1 MGWLDALISGAFGIG
16 DSFLQ
21 NRMPLSV
28 SDKQAHQLNV
38 DETMRQE
45 RRQEDFYNQYQ
56 SIGAQVRQMQDSGI
70 NPAVAAG
77 GLQASSPAS
86 GPSYSGASASLSD
99 GLSSVIPMLQAL
111 NVIKMDKAENARKQ
125 EAHEVGVRKTEAEIK
140 NIESR
145 TKGQDFS
152 NEHAEEIFK
161 LDKDEREARIS
172 HVFASIDEKEANSKL
187 IRANTSL
194 SELKSD
200 YQRFMN
206 SIAEVD
212 AKTRESV
219 IDSMLRSAD
228 AERLF
233 IQSERELNE
242 LRKKYAEED
251 RPSQKRILAAQLEE
265 AESQADYMKKRKEK
279 NQQIVDAEVKAL
291 EGDARYSSHKFG
303 LDLAG
308 KISTGLGVLGGT
320 ALGAWKILSKGA
332 SKSFV
337 PLATDLW
344 IDSHNPATITGSIL
358 N

>member
-16 DSFLQ
+16 DAFLQ

-86 GPSYSGASASLSD
+86 GPSYSGASASPSD

-125 EAHEVGVRKTEAEIK
+125 EAHDVGVRKTEAEIK
-140 NIESR
+140 NIEAR
-145 TKGQDFS
+145 TQGQDFT
-152 NEHAEEIFK
+152 NKHAEEIFK

-206 SIAEVD
+206 DLANIDVQN
-212 AKTRESV
+212 RQRI
-219 IDSMLRSAD
+219 IDSTLKSAD
-228 AERLF
+228 AQRLYL
-233 IQSERELNE
+233 QSERELNE

-251 RPSQKRILAAQLEE
+251 RDDERKVLKARVDE
-265 AESQADYMKKRKEK
+265 AEIQLDYMRKRKEK
-279 NQQIVDAEVKAL
+279 HQEIVNAEVEAL
-291 EGDARYSSHKFG
+291 KGDARYSKHHFG

-308 KISTGLGVLGGT
+308 KITTGIGVLGGT
-320 ALGAWKILSKGA
+320 AFGALKLLGSGA
-332 SKSFV
+332 SKAIT
-337 PLATDLW
+337 PLATELW
-344 IDSHNPATITGSIL
+344 VDSHNPATITGSIL